1 MDDKITQFVGEI
13 IQNGNPIAFY
23 SRKLTLE
30 KTSYRTTQRELLTIF
45 KTLKEL
51 RTLILGHHI
60 TIYIYNKY
68 ITYNNF
74 TIERVFFWRLRLEE
88 YGLIINYIK
97 GTDNDAADTLIRI
110 PLIKSDI
117 TESNI
122 TQ

>member
-30 KTSYRTTQRELLTIF
+30 KTSYRTTQRELLTILE
-45 KTLKEL
+45 TLKEL